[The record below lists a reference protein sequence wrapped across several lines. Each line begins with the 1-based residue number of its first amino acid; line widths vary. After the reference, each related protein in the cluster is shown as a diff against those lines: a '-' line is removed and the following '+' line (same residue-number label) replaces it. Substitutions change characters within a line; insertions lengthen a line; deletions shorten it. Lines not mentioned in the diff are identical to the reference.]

1 MNKAAVLAD
10 LARAVAGQ
18 SVALSLPERLCRA
31 SVAITGASGVSLTLA
46 YTSPNRLTLCSTDD
60 VSARLEDLQDVLG
73 HGPGPAA
80 YHSGAQMRMDVGP
93 VGDPDPRWPAFED
106 AARDALGRDTALRIV
121 AVPIHPG
128 SEVLGVLTYYQS
140 QPDPPELEHDA
151 MQFLADAV
159 GAALLEHPDDV
170 VSDGSGPW
178 SGRAVVHQATG
189 MVIAQLRI
197 APEDALA
204 LLRAHAFAHG
214 STLARVAALVVDRHL
229 DFSASDQVTGS
240 TTSDG
245 DPDDLDPPTKEDP
258 R

>member
-1 MNKAAVLAD
+1 
-10 LARAVAGQ
+10 
-18 SVALSLPERLCRA
+18 
-31 SVAITGASGVSLTLA
+31 
-46 YTSPNRLTLCSTDD
+46 
-60 VSARLEDLQDVLG
+60 
-73 HGPGPAA
+73 
-80 YHSGAQMRMDVGP
+80 
-93 VGDPDPRWPAFED
+93 
-106 AARDALGRDTALRIV
+106 
-121 AVPIHPG
+121 
-128 SEVLGVLTYYQS
+128 
-140 QPDPPELEHDA
+140 
-151 MQFLADAV
+151 
-159 GAALLEHPDDV
+159 
-170 VSDGSGPW
+170 
-178 SGRAVVHQATG
+178 

>member
-1 MNKAAVLAD
+1 VDKAAVLAD

-18 SVALSLPERLCRA
+18 SAALSLPERLCRA

-46 YTSPNRLTLCSTDD
+46 YTSLNRLTLCSTDD

-73 HGPGPAA
+73 QGPGPTA
-80 YHSGAQMRMDVGP
+80 YHTGTQMRMDVGP
-93 VGDPDPRWPAFED
+93 GDDPDPRWPAFED
-106 AARDALGRDTALRIV
+106 AARDAFGDTALRII
-121 AVPIHPG
+121 AIPIQPT

-140 QPDPPELEHDA
+140 QPDPPTLEDDA

-170 VSDGSGPW
+170 VSDGSGGPW
-178 SGRAVVHQATG
+178 SGRAVIHQATG
-189 MVIAQLRI
+189 MVVAQLRI

-214 STLARVAALVVDRHL
+214 STLGRVAALVVDRRL
-229 DFSASDQVTGS
+229 DFSGPDRITGS
-240 TTSDG
+240 NTADG
-245 DPDDLDPPTKEDP
+245 DPDDLAPPTKEDP